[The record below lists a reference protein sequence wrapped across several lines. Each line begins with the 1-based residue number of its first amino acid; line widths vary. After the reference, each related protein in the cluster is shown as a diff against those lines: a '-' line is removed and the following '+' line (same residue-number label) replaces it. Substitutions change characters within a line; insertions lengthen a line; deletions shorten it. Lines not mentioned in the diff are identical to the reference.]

1 MLTKLI
7 NGDYQTEQSK
17 SDKNIASS
25 IRFFVNNLPAFQQYK
40 GQDELDWVVNH
51 HRLLTTELLVYSRDH
66 KSSIATLKSKF
77 NAITRIIRLAYKS
90 KTPDLYRKFS
100 QIVLDIG
107 QYFDLDE
114 ARNELSPEEEKKFIA
129 WEVVVAKQK
138 QLEKQFNTIQNKN
151 SKIAYELNND
161 LLLLSLYSLIPPL
174 RNEVKHLK
182 FTDTK
187 KEDYDYIYFSH
198 QNIVVLDLN
207 LEKKRHDPIEFNV
220 SKESPK
226 LAKIIEESYK
236 LYPREFVFTQKNT
249 YPRFNKKASQASLD
263 TRLSVLFWHT
273 GKNV

>member
-1 MLTKLI
+1 M
-7 NGDYQTEQSK
+7 
-17 SDKNIASS
+17 
-25 IRFFVNNLPAFQQYK
+25 
-40 GQDELDWVVNH
+40 
-51 HRLLTTELLVYSRDH
+51 
-66 KSSIATLKSKF
+66 
-77 NAITRIIRLAYKS
+77 
-90 KTPDLYRKFS
+90 
-100 QIVLDIG
+100 DIG

-182 FTDTK
+182 FTDTR
-187 KEDYDYIYFSH
+187 KEDYDYIFFSH

-207 LEKKRHDPIEFNV
+207 LEKKRHDPIEFNL

-226 LAKIIEESYK
+226 LVVTHQ
-236 LYPREFVFTQKNT
+236 P
-249 YPRFNKKASQASLD
+249 
-263 TRLSVLFWHT
+263 
-273 GKNV
+273 